1 MTETFSDVVSYSDCR
16 SYLDSAD
23 VSGNDAQRHAATA
36 HPNGEVGV
44 CGHGGGSHWLFPARQ
59 LAVQHIGNHAPG
71 FSNCRQSCAIA
82 GRARY
87 APRARR
93 SRVQQTQEETAAGA
107 EKADIA
113 ITPLAVPL
121 LSGPG
126 AITTVILLNNQA
138 RGLVQHMVLLVCI
151 VAVSASSFL
160 VLRLAA
166 HGARWLNPIALN
178 ITTRLMGLLLAAVAC
193 QFIVN
198 AFKDLKVIPA

>member
-1 MTETFSDVVSYSDCR
+1 M
-16 SYLDSAD
+16 
-23 VSGNDAQRHAATA
+23 
-36 HPNGEVGV
+36 
-44 CGHGGGSHWLFPARQ
+44 
-59 LAVQHIGNHAPG
+59 
-71 FSNCRQSCAIA
+71 
-82 GRARY
+82 
-87 APRARR
+87 
-93 SRVQQTQEETAAGA
+93 QQTQEETAAGA

>member
-1 MTETFSDVVSYSDCR
+1 MFAIASGRRSSCEGGEGDRDFLRCRVVLR
-16 SYLDSAD
+16 VGAGTNFQGAIL
-23 VSGNDAQRHAATA
+23 NDADYFNDGDT
-36 HPNGEVGV
+36 
-44 CGHGGGSHWLFPARQ
+44 
-59 LAVQHIGNHAPG
+59 
-71 FSNCRQSCAIA
+71 
-82 GRARY
+82 
-87 APRARR
+87 
-93 SRVQQTQEETAAGA
+93 T
-107 EKADIA
+107 
-113 ITPLAVPL
+113 